1 MSDMGGSNDRFYNY
15 LRDGHSIIST
25 KLWPKDQVVVQNPV
39 DHNTLDIVPGANIDH
54 KTVGTDV
61 NTFVGF
67 SLFSLK
73 KRYGNIEVLAPGHE
87 EEDKF
92 WLLTDMVALEADI
105 VDNDEYLSKYYDSYY
120 VILNRGDMTLV
131 SPRYITLCHEIL
143 YKISMRVNMKKMIEN
158 KGEFV
163 IIAREMVEKNLPAWS
178 VELRRLSEG
187 VHLVNAE
194 KACNALMS
202 EIVQKTFN
210 AKVSS
215 VIKRYHSMFLARGGK
230 EASRSSLREVRKQ
243 EGLGSKKTQKNS
255 DAAHK

>member
-1 MSDMGGSNDRFYNY
+1 MA
-15 LRDGHSIIST
+15 
-25 KLWPKDQVVVQNPV
+25 Q
-39 DHNTLDIVPGANIDH
+39 HNTLDIVPGANIDH
-54 KTVGTDV
+54 NTVGTDV